1 LTVEKALVFAGAD
14 VNLIDENRFTPQN
27 LSQTEVKMGI
37 PLKTNLV
44 LLEGSLNLKPKKG
57 GCLMSK
63 KGSVKEKKNK
73 IVSTMNE

>member
-44 LLEGSLNLKPKKG
+44 LLEGSLNLKPKKEVAS
-57 GCLMSK
+57 CQRKEVSRK
-63 KGSVKEKKNK
+63 RKTKSSVL
-73 IVSTMNE
+73 